1 MKQLLQSYRTGE
13 LWLAEVPAPRC
24 ASGGVVVRTRFSVIS
39 AGTEKMLME
48 LAKKS
53 LLAKARA
60 RPDLVKRV
68 VAKARVEGIGP
79 ALRKALAKLDEP
91 VCLGYSA
98 SGDVVEAG
106 VEAGGLR
113 PGDRVAVGG
122 GGYATHAEFNF
133 VPRNLCVRVPEG
145 VSHAD
150 AAFATVGA
158 VAVQGVRQASPLLGE
173 HVVVIGLGL
182 LGLLTVQIL
191 KANGCAVLGVDPDS
205 NRADL
210 AKKLGADAVAVSDV
224 EGASEAFTSGRGADA
239 VIIAAASSDNGPIET
254 AARVSRQ
261 KGRVVAVGL
270 VGLDVPRDAFFRK
283 ELDLRLSMSYGP
295 GRYDPAYEE
304 GGTDYPLPYVRFTEQ
319 RNMESFL
326 YLVEQGKAT
335 PQALVTHVEPFEN
348 ALDAYAA
355 LIGAGAGAGGDR
367 EAGTKPLG
375 VLLEYPTD
383 APLVRSVPLAP
394 YEGRGTRETRR
405 GIGSRDGTGPHQ
417 ETGSRDGARPRHM
430 RVGFVGAGAFA
441 RSVLLPEIGRRR
453 DVRLAGV
460 CTATG
465 RSAQQAAQQ
474 FGFAFATTD
483 AVRVL
488 DDADTDAVFVAT
500 RHDSHAA
507 LAAAALRAGKHVF
520 VEKPL
525 CIREEEMGE
534 VEAALA
540 EARRAGRDPCLMV
553 GFNRRFSPHGRA
565 LRAGFGERGRAPLVV
580 SYRVN
585 AGPVPDQ
592 SWVQDSAVGG
602 GRIVGE
608 ACHFVDFCGAVV
620 GSEPVAV
627 WATAVSGDRAGAVS
641 PDSVVM
647 NVEYACGSLA
657 SIQYLAGGH
666 RDLPKER
673 CEVLGGGCAALV
685 DDFRATRF
693 FGGGPGARGRQD
705 KGFAAELEAFFETC
719 AKGGPWPI
727 SWESLIATHRV
738 CFAAVR
744 SAKTGERVVV
754 AR

>member
-13 LWLAEVPAPRC
+13 LWLAEVPAPQC
-24 ASGGVVVRTRFSVIS
+24 TPGGVVIRTRFSVIS
-39 AGTEKMLME
+39 AGTERMLLE

-68 VAKARVEGIGP
+68 VAKTRVEGVGP

-106 VEAGGLR
+106 AEAGGFR

-173 HVVVIGLGL
+173 RVVVIGLGL
-182 LGLLTVQIL
+182 LGLLTVQVL
-191 KANGCAVLGVDPDS
+191 KANGCAVLGADPDPI
-205 NRADL
+205 RTDL

-239 VIIAAASSDNGPIET
+239 VIIAAASSDDGPIET
-254 AARVSRQ
+254 AARVSRR

-270 VGLDVPRDAFFRK
+270 VGLNVPRDAFFRK

-304 GGTDYPLPYVRFTEQ
+304 GGADYPLPYVRFTEQ

-326 YLVEQGKAT
+326 YLVEQGKVT

-355 LIGAGAGAGGDR
+355 LIGADAGAGDR
-367 EAGTKPLG
+367 EADAKPLG
-375 VLLEYPTD
+375 VLLEYPAD
-383 APLVRSVPLAP
+383 APLVRSVPTEAGPGRQRAP
-394 YEGRGTRETRR
+394 GKGRDRRETR
-405 GIGSRDGTGPHQ
+405 SR
-417 ETGSRDGARPRHM
+417 RNARPRRETRPPQV
-430 RVGFVGAGAFA
+430 RVGFVGAGTFG
-441 RSVLLPEIGRRR
+441 RGVLLPEIVRRR

-465 RSAQQAAQQ
+465 RSAQLAAER

-483 AVRVL
+483 AARVL
-488 DDADTDAVFVAT
+488 DDPDTDAVFVAT

-525 CIREEEMGE
+525 CIREEEVGE

-540 EARRAGRDPCLMV
+540 EARRAGRNPCLMV

-565 LRAGFGERGRAPLVV
+565 LRTGFGDRGRAPLVV
-580 SYRVN
+580 NYRVN
-585 AGPVPDQ
+585 AGAVPDH
-592 SWVQDSAVGG
+592 SWVQDPAVGG

-627 WATAVSGDRAGAVS
+627 WATAVSGDRAGAAS
-641 PDSVVM
+641 PDSVVL

-673 CEVLGGGCAALV
+673 CEVFGGGRAALV

-693 FGGGPGARGRQD
+693 FGGGRGARGRQD

-719 AKGGPWPI
+719 ANGGPWPI

-744 SAKTGERVVV
+744 SAKTGERVAV

>member
-24 ASGGVVVRTRFSVIS
+24 APGGVVIRTRFSVIS
-39 AGTEKMLME
+39 AGTERMLLE

-68 VAKARVEGIGP
+68 VAKARVEGVGP

-106 VEAGGLR
+106 AEAGGLR

-133 VPRNLCVRVPEG
+133 VPRNLCVRIPEG
-145 VSHAD
+145 VSCAD

-182 LGLLTVQIL
+182 LGLLTVQVL
-191 KANGCAVLGVDPDS
+191 KANGCAVLGADPDPI
-205 NRADL
+205 RTDL

-239 VIIAAASSDNGPIET
+239 VIIAAASSDDGPIET
-254 AARVSRQ
+254 AARVSRR

-270 VGLDVPRDAFFRK
+270 VGLNVPRDAFFRK

-304 GGTDYPLPYVRFTEQ
+304 GGADYPLPYVRFTEQ

-326 YLVEQGKAT
+326 YLVEQGKVT
-335 PQALVTHVEPFEN
+335 PQALVTRVEPFEN
-348 ALDAYAA
+348 ALNAYAA
-355 LIGAGAGAGGDR
+355 LIGADAGDPDAGA
-367 EAGTKPLG
+367 KPLG
-375 VLLEYPTD
+375 VLLEYQTD
-383 APLVRSVPLAP
+383 APLVRSVPTEA
-394 YEGRGTRETRR
+394 GR
-405 GIGSRDGTGPHQ
+405 SRQ
-417 ETGSRDGARPRHM
+417 RVPRSPQV
-430 RVGFVGAGAFA
+430 RVGFVGAGTFA
-441 RSVLLPEIGRRR
+441 RGVLLPEVARRR

-465 RSAQQAAQQ
+465 RSAQLAAER

-483 AVRVL
+483 AARVL
-488 DDADTDAVFVAT
+488 DDPDTDAVFVTT

-525 CIREEEMGE
+525 CIREEEVGE

-540 EARRAGRDPCLMV
+540 EARRAGRNPCLMV

-565 LRAGFGERGRAPLVV
+565 LRTGFGERGRAPLVV
-580 SYRVN
+580 NYRVN
-585 AGPVPDQ
+585 AGAVPDH
-592 SWVQDSAVGG
+592 SWVQDPAVGG

-627 WATAVSGDRAGAVS
+627 WATAVSGDRAGAAS
-641 PDSVVM
+641 PDSVVL

-673 CEVLGGGCAALV
+673 CEVFGGGRAALV

-693 FGGGPGARGRQD
+693 FGGGRGARGRQD

-719 AKGGPWPI
+719 ANGGPWPI

-744 SAKTGERVVV
+744 SAKTGERVAV